1 MFRRALQC
9 SKETEI
15 KNGSLTQSVS
25 DWQGH
30 LLSCHGQLKIARGSE
45 VITAQPL
52 PIHFQK
58 MNAVWHPLRLIS
70 DIIQNTYFPRHYSS
84 EHSFAS
90 VVLFKISLLLY
101 IVLYYIVLYIVLL
114 YWILFSKVAK
124 SCHLC
129 SKEIACAPRSPAF
142 SEYLELESSIMNIM
156 YNDIH

>member
-1 MFRRALQC
+1 M
-9 SKETEI
+9 SKI
-15 KNGSLTQSVS
+15 KTWLTHSLN

-84 EHSFAS
+84 EYSFAS
-90 VVLFKISLLLY
+90 VVLFRISLLL
-101 IVLYYIVLYIVLL
+101 YIVLYIVLL

-142 SEYLELESSIMNIM
+142 SEYLELESSITNIT
-156 YNDIH
+156 YNV